1 MRHGVDCADDVK
13 RVQTSQDGHG
23 SSAQARPPVLP
34 VRATH
39 RVILVEDD
47 VVFPSAILNHASPV
61 VLVTCANLSITARIP
76 QPFRAVDDCAAHTA
90 ASESSELAANLEHDS
105 RKWNACRPVRKCLVG
120 ANDSVPFGVCVIR
133 TQEKGPEHGRSRM
146 RALIGFG

>member
-23 SSAQARPPVLP
+23 YQLKHGHQCSPYERHTGSFLSR
-34 VRATH
+34 
-39 RVILVEDD
+39 IS
-47 VVFPSAILNHASPV
+47 VVFPSAILDHASPV

-133 TQEKGPEHGRSRM
+133 TQEKGPDVASPECGP
-146 RALIGFG
+146 